1 MYFSLIELRRDIAL
15 RDIASVYRS
24 GGYGGHQL
32 IWDLFSDG
40 PDRRRD
46 FLYRHESIG
55 NRPKF
60 YAVSQRP
67 PKDVKGL
74 WKISSKEYNPRIT
87 VGERL
92 AFALRV
98 NPVKTKKDSD
108 GRQHRHDVIMDAKRK
123 FGPSRKDS
131 FMSEVLQEKGKKWL
145 LERCPSLGFAISDAT
160 LRIDGYQQH
169 RYYKRREAEPISFS
183 TLDFNGILTVTVPE
197 VFVETCLFLGVGPA
211 KGFGCGLM
219 LVRPA

>member
-24 GGYGGHQL
+24 GAYGGHQL

-40 PDRRRD
+40 PDRQRD
-46 FLYRHESIG
+46 FLYRQESIG
-55 NRPKF
+55 NRLKF

-67 PKDVKGL
+67 PEDVKGF
-74 WKISSKEYNPRIT
+74 WEISSKEYNPRIMA
-87 VGERL
+87 GKRL
-92 AFALRV
+92 AFTLRV

-108 GRQHRHDVIMDAKRK
+108 GRQHRHDVVMDAKRK
-123 FGPSRKDS
+123 LGPSRKDC
-131 FMSEVLQEKGKKWL
+131 FMPEVVQDKGKEWL
-145 LERCPSLGFAISDAT
+145 LERCPSLGFSISDAT

-169 RYYKRREAEPISFS
+169 KYYKRKGAAPISFS
-183 TLDFNGILTVTVPE
+183 TLDFNGILTVADPE
-197 VFVETCLFLGVGPA
+197 VFVNKCLFFGIGPA